1 MADRFPNFFNSSNE
15 ANNFDDR
22 SDNKEPEP
30 EGVTIARLF
39 GRVYA
44 FVNLERMGGIMIYDI
59 TNPYDVSFVD
69 YFQKPSFYGA
79 GLRRGR
85 R

>member
-1 MADRFPNFFNSSNE
+1 MADRFPNFFNSNNE

-44 FVNLERMGGIMIYDI
+44 FVNLERMGR
-59 TNPYDVSFVD
+59 
-69 YFQKPSFYGA
+69 
-79 GLRRGR
+79 L
-85 R
+85 